1 MANFMI
7 RFFIC
12 NVFISGIIGI
22 LLIAKRIFKSNLSS
36 RMQYNLWFLL
46 LGLLAVPF
54 IPFRLIG
61 FPQIFSWLG
70 SLRSSPA
77 SGTAT
82 AIGEA
87 EGIHPT
93 GNTDWMNNFAL
104 SVNSETPSIAGNLL
118 LGIWIVG
125 IFAMIILVIKSSLR
139 LRTLKKSALPLQNP
153 EVRRLYHL
161 CLEEMGIHRN
171 IPVYST
177 AFLKSPIIVGL
188 LKPCIYLPIHLIS
201 DYTLSD
207 KVCPLQSGVNYGMP
221 YGCNESDM
229 RYMLLHELQH
239 YKHKDAVASYLMNL
253 AGVVYWF
260 NPLVWY
266 ALKEMRNDREVAC
279 DTSVLKMLEEDA
291 YEDYGNTLINFA
303 EKVSLTPFP
312 FAAGLGGNMEQM
324 KRRIINIAS
333 YEKPTFMK
341 RLKGMAAFM
350 LTAVLL
356 LGLAPFI
363 STYAADRSHY
373 QWNASSEN
381 ISYVDLST
389 YFGEYEGSFVLY
401 DLENDTWSIHDME
414 HATLRVAP
422 NSTYKIYDALFGLEE
437 DIITPENSFISWNGE
452 SYPFEAWNADQ
463 TLQSAMNSSVNWY
476 FESVDEQLG
485 AANISNYIEEIGY
498 GNENI
503 SGDFSTYWMESSL
516 KISPIEQVELLTRLQ
531 NNSFSFAPENI
542 NAVKDSI
549 CLSSSDA
556 GTFYGKTGT
565 GRVDGQDVNG
575 WFIGF
580 VETADH
586 TYFFATNIG
595 ADSDA
600 TGGNATEITMS
611 ILSDMNIWRSHT
623 CGM

>member
-1 MANFMI
+1 
-7 RFFIC
+7 
-12 NVFISGIIGI
+12 
-22 LLIAKRIFKSNLSS
+22 
-36 RMQYNLWFLL
+36 MQYNLWFLL
-46 LGLLAVPF
+46 LGLLTVPF

-70 SLRSSPA
+70 SLRSSPTSNA
-77 SGTAT
+77 GTAM
-82 AIGEA
+82 GEA
-87 EGIHPT
+87 VGVNPT
-93 GNTDWMNNFAL
+93 GNADWMNNFAL
-104 SVNSETPSIAGNLL
+104 SVNSETPSIAAYLL

-125 IFAMIILVIKSSLR
+125 ILAMSILVIKSSLR
-139 LRTLKKSALPLQNP
+139 LRTLEKSALPLQNP
-153 EVRRLYHL
+153 EVRRLYHR
-161 CLEEMGIHRN
+161 CLKEMAITKN

-201 DYTLSD
+201 DY
-207 KVCPLQSGVNYGMP
+207 
-221 YGCNESDM
+221 NESDM
-229 RYMLLHELQH
+229 RYILLHELQQ
-239 YKHKDAVASYLMNL
+239 YKHKDALAGYLMNL

-312 FAAGLGGNMEQM
+312 FAAGLGGNMKQM

-333 YEKPTFMK
+333 YEKPTFWK
-341 RLKGMAAFM
+341 RLKGMTAFM

-356 LGLAPFI
+356 LGLTPFI
-363 STYAADRSHY
+363 STYAADGSHY
-373 QWNASSEN
+373 QWNSSSEN
-381 ISYVDLST
+381 ISYIDLST

-401 DLENDTWSIHDME
+401 DLEHDAWSIHDME
-414 HATLRVAP
+414 YALLRVAP

-437 DIITPENSFISWNGE
+437 DVITPDDSFIAWNGE

-463 TLQSAMNSSVNWY
+463 TLQSAMHSSVNWY
-476 FESVDEQLG
+476 FQTVDEQLG
-485 AANISNYIEEIGY
+485 ATSVYNYIQEIGY
-498 GNENI
+498 GNENM
-503 SGDFSTYWMESSL
+503 SGDLSSYWMESSL
-516 KISPIEQVELLTRLQ
+516 KISPVEQVELLTKLQ
-531 NNSFSFAPENI
+531 NNSFGFAPENI

-575 WFIGF
+575 WFVGLL
-580 VETADH
+580 ETADN
-586 TYFFATNIG
+586 TYFFATNIV
-595 ADSDA
+595 ADGGA
-600 TGGNATEITMS
+600 TGSNATEITMS
-611 ILSDMNIWRSHT
+611 ILSDMNIWQSHT
-623 CGM
+623 AGM

>member
-7 RFFIC
+7 RFFLC

-22 LLIAKRIFKSNLSS
+22 LLLVKRIFKNSLSS

-54 IPFRLIG
+54 IPFRFIG
-61 FPQIFSWLG
+61 LPQIFSWLG
-70 SLRSSPA
+70 SLRSSPSSGA
-77 SGTAT
+77 GTNITGTA
-82 AIGEA
+82 EA
-87 EGIHPT
+87 VTT
-93 GNTDWMNNFAL
+93 GNTNWMNNFTL
-104 SVNSETPSIAGNLL
+104 SVNSETPSIAGYIL

-125 IFAMIILVIKSSLR
+125 ILAMIILVIKSSLR
-139 LRTLKKSALPLQNP
+139 LRSLEKSALPLQNQ
-153 EVRRLYHL
+153 EVRRLYHR
-161 CLEEMGIHRN
+161 CLEEMGIHRD

-201 DYTLSD
+201 DYD
-207 KVCPLQSGVNYGMP
+207 
-221 YGCNESDM
+221 ESDM

-253 AGVVYWF
+253 AGVIYWF

-312 FAAGLGGNMEQM
+312 FAAGLGGNMKQM

-341 RLKGMAAFM
+341 RIKGMTTFM

-356 LGLAPFI
+356 LGFAPFI
-363 STYAADRSHY
+363 STYASDGSHY
-373 QWNASSEN
+373 QWDSSSEN
-381 ISYVDLST
+381 VSYVDLST

-401 DLENDTWSIHDME
+401 DLENDAWSIHDME

-437 DIITPENSFISWNGE
+437 EIITPENSFIAWNGE
-452 SYPFEAWNADQ
+452 TYPFEAWNADQ

-531 NNSFSFAPENI
+531 NNSLGFAPENI
-542 NAVKDSI
+542 NAVKDAI

-565 GRVDGQDVNG
+565 GRVDGQDVTG
-575 WFIGF
+575 WFIGYI
-580 VETADH
+580 ETVDN

-611 ILSDMNIWRSHT
+611 ILSDMNIWK
-623 CGM
+623 